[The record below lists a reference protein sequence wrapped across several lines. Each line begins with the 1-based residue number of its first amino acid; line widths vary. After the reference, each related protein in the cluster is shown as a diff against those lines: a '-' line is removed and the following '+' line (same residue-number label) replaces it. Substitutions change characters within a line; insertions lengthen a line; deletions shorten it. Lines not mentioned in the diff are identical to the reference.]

1 MNKYNL
7 ILFDAD
13 GTLTPLREGSTGD
26 FSFTLLH
33 NVSRKIQELQALDIQ
48 LGICSNQSKNRSM
61 EAIQEQFEW
70 ISKELGIPTNRIMIA
85 RGEQQKPSPVM
96 LEKSMALVYA
106 SPEETLFVGDAETD
120 RLAAEAAGISFQYA
134 EEFFGWEKKVWE

>member
-1 MNKYNL
+1 MNYNL

-13 GTLTPLREGSTGD
+13 GTLTPMREGSTGD
-26 FSFTLLH
+26 FDFTILPNVRKKLAELH
-33 NVSRKIQELQALDIQ
+33 RLGIQ

-61 EAIQEQFEW
+61 EAIREQFEW
-70 ISKELGIPTNRIMIA
+70 ISKELKIPANSIMIA
-85 RGEQQKPSPVM
+85 RGEHQKPSPVM

-106 SPEETLFVGDAETD
+106 SPDETLFVGDAETD
-120 RLAAEAAGISFQYA
+120 RMAAEAAGVSFQYA